1 MKDLTIIITAK
12 NRRSTLPRCLEYY
25 KGFTG
30 RIILLDDSSTRWN
43 LISGYDHVEYVYMPD
58 TPWIDKK
65 IHVLNSVTTPYVI
78 WIPDDDFL
86 FLHSIPVMVKFLND
100 NPDYVSVTGQDVG
113 LYEERRLGDWAFTAR
128 THLVHYWHWQ
138 KSFEYE
144 TYAYILEANMTA
156 QLDDL
161 EQRLWFYW
169 TYFNCKVHSI
179 IRTDVKLSI
188 YRFMIDNPDLFAI
201 RFFDKVWTFIA
212 ACQGKLAVLPVLST
226 ARSRESKVMREAV
239 VLKKGMQKETK
250 SHLQFGTDFLNVDL
264 SPLQEL
270 AGVSAKFMQEIHHNL
285 SSQNYKLQAFAK
297 LLDTYN
303 LKSGPIQIDF
313 AEGFPSVIGIASES
327 SRNAINSQSKQ
338 TDCPENIY
346 PVFKQES
353 LEALGQMY
361 SVIYKFPL

>member
-1 MKDLTIIITAK
+1 
-12 NRRSTLPRCLEYY
+12 
-25 KGFTG
+25 
-30 RIILLDDSSTRWN
+30 
-43 LISGYDHVEYVYMPD
+43 MPD
-58 TPWIDKK
+58 TPWIDKT

-100 NPDYVSVTGQDVG
+100 NPDYVSVTGQTVG
-113 LYEERRLGDWAFTAR
+113 LYDKMIGPDLWGKF
-128 THLVHYWHWQ
+128 
-138 KSFEYE
+138 FEYE
-144 TYAYILEANMTA
+144 TYEYILEANMTDHF
-156 QLDDL
+156 DDL

-179 IRTDVKLSI
+179 IRTDVKLLI
-188 YRFMIDNPDLFAI
+188 YRFMSDNPDLFAI

-226 ARSRESKVMREAV
+226 ARSGEPKAVRQAV

-250 SHLQFGTDFLNVDL
+250 SHLKFGRDFLNVDL

-270 AGVSAKFMQEIHHNL
+270 AGGVSAKFMQEIHHNL
-285 SSQNYKLQAFAK
+285 SSQNYKLQAFRE

-303 LKSGPIQIDF
+303 LKSGSIKLDLDN
-313 AEGFPSVIGIASES
+313 GFPSVFGSAQER
-327 SRNAINSQSKQ
+327 SRNAIKSQSKQ

-353 LEALGQMY
+353 LEALRQMY